1 MKKLFVEIN
10 DEVFEKL
17 NAFKRATGK
26 KKRVIVEEALRNY
39 LEGLNWA
46 KR

>member
-1 MKKLFVEIN
+1 MKKLFVEID
-10 DEVFEKL
+10 DEIFEKL

-26 KKRVIVEEALRNY
+26 KKRIIVEEALRSY
-39 LEGLNWA
+39 LEGLNWV